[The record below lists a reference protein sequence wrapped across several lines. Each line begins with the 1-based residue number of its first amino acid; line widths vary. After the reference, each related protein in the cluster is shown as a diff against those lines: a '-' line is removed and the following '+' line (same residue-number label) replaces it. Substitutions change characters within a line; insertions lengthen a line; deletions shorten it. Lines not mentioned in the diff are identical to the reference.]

1 MRPAFTPPENTNEA
15 LVRFNECMTYFMEMI
30 VDLTGENIHAATAKM
45 TLETFREQMLAWG
58 NVGRDENWKE
68 VVTFMVLSVET
79 SRKVINDTS
88 QTIRQSAQNSAAPAL
103 QAHVPQSSSVHVGG
117 LSRQREEAAAGA
129 VPSAVRRDPTESVR
143 DASGISPGMHFN
155 PVPHPSLSAPAAPRA
170 SMPQTKAPQPA
181 ATVPDYVVQ
190 AESRSAVAKEGPGTS
205 CEVM

>member
-1 MRPAFTPPENTNEA
+1 MRPAFIPPENTEA
-15 LVRFNECMTYFMEMI
+15 AIIRFNECMTYFMEMI

-88 QTIRQSAQNSAAPAL
+88 QTIRQSAQNTAAPAL

-117 LSRQREEAAAGA
+117 LSRLREEAAASA
-129 VPSAVRRDPTESVR
+129 VPSAVRRDPAESVR
-143 DASGISPGMHFN
+143 DASGVPPGMHFN
-155 PVPHPSLSAPAAPRA
+155 PAPHASLSAPAASRA
-170 SMPQTKAPQPA
+170 PSAQAKTPAPA
-181 ATVPDYVVQ
+181 ESVPDYVVR
-190 AESRSAVAKEGPGTS
+190 AENGAAPKKEAGTV
-205 CEVM
+205 CGVM